1 MVPSY
6 SHSTSARQ
14 YSAAAGSGG
23 PATSARSASAGE
35 RISWP
40 TLPGRMVS
48 LRPVV
53 PVGADCGSCHSGCS
67 SRGNSTNMA
76 TAHGRPSS
84 AMRPSIGQIA
94 SRLRAS
100 GWCSSSQLRNTQAP
114 IARLYSASQ
123 KGWSDRYSVSS
134 R

>member
-1 MVPSY
+1 
-6 SHSTSARQ
+6 
-14 YSAAAGSGG
+14 
-23 PATSARSASAGE
+23 
-35 RISWP
+35 
-40 TLPGRMVS
+40 
-48 LRPVV
+48 
-53 PVGADCGSCHSGCS
+53 
-67 SRGNSTNMA
+67 
-76 TAHGRPSS
+76 
-84 AMRPSIGQIA
+84 MRPSIGQIA